1 MDELYLNRL
10 FINQKSRKGLN
21 SLQTPYH
28 AHATIMR
35 AFPEIK
41 PCEANILYRIE
52 NANNDLKFGE
62 DYISIVIQS
71 RIRPDWKILQDHF
84 LDNIVIDRERVLT
97 NIHLITG
104 EKYRFRLR
112 ANPIITKS
120 DNQGRISQSVKR
132 KGKVKK
138 CKIPV
143 IGEEAQ
149 KSWLENKSKCVR
161 NNSKG
166 EKIPGGFIIR
176 ECMVLPESSWSVLQD
191 KKNEI
196 TIKTVLFEGI
206 LEIIDIKDFKLTL
219 MTGIGPAKAFGC
231 GLLSVARA

>member
-1 MDELYLNRL
+1 MDELYLNRI

-35 AFPEIK
+35 AFPEIQ

-52 NANNDLKFGE
+52 NANEGLKFGE
-62 DYISIVIQS
+62 DYLPIVIQS
-71 RIRPDWKILQDHF
+71 RIRPDLKILQDYF
-84 LDNIVIDRERVLT
+84 LDNILIDQERVLT
-97 NIHLITG
+97 NIHLIAG
-104 EKYRFRLR
+104 ENYRFRLR

-120 DNQGRISQSVKR
+120 DNQGRLSQSVKR

-138 CKIPV
+138 CKIPL

-149 KSWLENKSKCVR
+149 KTWLENKGKFVR
-161 NNSKG
+161 NNPEG
-166 EKIPGGFIIR
+166 EKIPGGFTIK
-176 ECMVLPESSWSVLQD
+176 ECMVLPESTWSVLQD

-196 TIKTVLFEGI
+196 SIKTVLFEGI
-206 LEIIDIKDFKLTL
+206 LEVINIQDFKYTL
-219 MTGIGPAKAFGC
+219 INGIGPAKAFGC
-231 GLLSVARA
+231 GLLSLARI